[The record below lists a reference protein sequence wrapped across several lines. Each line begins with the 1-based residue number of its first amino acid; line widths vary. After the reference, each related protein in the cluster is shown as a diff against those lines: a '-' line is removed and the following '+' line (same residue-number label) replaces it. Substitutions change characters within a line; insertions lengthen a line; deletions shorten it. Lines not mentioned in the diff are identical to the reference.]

1 MFCCIAPNTA
11 TLALAWTPEILR
23 GQGRGGVSLE
33 EQRLWERVTGVLAM
47 VSGPLEKSQGPPH
60 WQYKVCEV
68 ATCLDVCFEG
78 VCVCVCVASQP
89 HASMSF
95 TACEHSICA

>member
-1 MFCCIAPNTA
+1 
-11 TLALAWTPEILR
+11 
-23 GQGRGGVSLE
+23 
-33 EQRLWERVTGVLAM
+33 M

-60 WQYKVCEV
+60 WQYEVCEV